1 MVVLN
6 EKFRNARNSINTHK
20 QSLVKIEEDNKKL
33 LSLLM
38 LSEISINEFK
48 DRMAMNNRKID
59 KTKISLKEAI
69 TRLDEVNADIN
80 KSKIKAV

>member
-20 QSLVKIEEDNKKL
+20 QNLVKIEEDNKKL

-38 LSEISINEFK
+38 LSEVSIDEFK

-59 KTKISLKEAI
+59 KVKISLKEAI

>member
-20 QSLVKIEEDNKKL
+20 QNLVKIEEDNKKL

-38 LSEISINEFK
+38 LSEISIDEFK
-48 DRMAMNNRKID
+48 DRMGMNNRKID
-59 KTKISLKEAI
+59 KVKISLKEAI